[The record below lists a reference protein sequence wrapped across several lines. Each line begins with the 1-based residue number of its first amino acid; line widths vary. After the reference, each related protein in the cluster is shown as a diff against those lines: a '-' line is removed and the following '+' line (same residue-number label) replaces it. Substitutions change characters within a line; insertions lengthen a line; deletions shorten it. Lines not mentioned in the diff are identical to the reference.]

1 MYENIDGRNKYG
13 RHTITVTLTKE
24 SAKIPK
30 KRNLGIDYERSD
42 NSLNYLL
49 GRDIPVTKN
58 IPDFFRDRISEDT
71 MREHYRHNTDRN
83 IWVIRHD
90 RNCDTATV
98 NWYNNLIYKEKK
110 MKSAK
115 IISAIIA
122 FLLVMAGCILCS
134 TNQAA
139 EELLLR
145 HAVLAGVIS
154 ACMFMVGI
162 IVLFSTTGSDKENVC
177 NVGQLISLP
186 LLYLGI
192 MGAVLVVFRIAVQRI
207 LASEETAPFVLIEP
221 KLLMTALG
229 IVTVVA
235 AGVLIII
242 FWRTAVE
249 DGILVFTAAVAI
261 AVIIVILGAGVVSE
275 LSKKLDDG
283 VVDMNTAKPAVT
295 ATLPEPESG
304 EIYGT
309 DF

>member
-13 RHTITVTLTKE
+13 RHTITLTKE

-30 KRNLGIDYERSD
+30 KRNLGTDERSD
-42 NSLNYLL
+42 NSLTYLF
-49 GRDIPVTKN
+49 GRDIPVTRN
-58 IPDFFRDRISEDT
+58 IPDFFQDRISEDT

-90 RNCDTATV
+90 RNCDTAAV
-98 NWYNNLIYKEKK
+98 NWYNNLIYKEKN

-115 IISAIIA
+115 IISTIIA

-162 IVLFSTTGSDKENVC
+162 IILFSTAGSDKENVC

-221 KLLMTALG
+221 KLL
-229 IVTVVA
+229 
-235 AGVLIII
+235 
-242 FWRTAVE
+242 
-249 DGILVFTAAVAI
+249 
-261 AVIIVILGAGVVSE
+261 SE
-275 LSKKLDDG
+275 PLSKVLH
-283 VVDMNTAKPAVT
+283 
-295 ATLPEPESG
+295 
-304 EIYGT
+304 
-309 DF
+309 

>member
-1 MYENIDGRNKYG
+1 MYENIDRRNKYG

-30 KRNLGIDYERSD
+30 KRNLGTDERSD
-42 NSLNYLL
+42 NSLIYLF
-49 GRDIPVTKN
+49 GRDIPVTRN
-58 IPDFFRDRISEDT
+58 IPDFFQDRISEDT

-90 RNCDTATV
+90 RNCDAAAV

-115 IISAIIA
+115 IISTIIA

-162 IVLFSTTGSDKENVC
+162 IILFSTTGSDKENVC

-186 LLYLGI
+186 LIYLGI

-207 LASEETAPFVLIEP
+207 LASEETAPFVFLLPYTGMRSEIF
-221 KLLMTALG
+221 KLKRCLQT
-229 IVTVVA
+229 T
-235 AGVLIII
+235 
-242 FWRTAVE
+242 RTY
-249 DGILVFTAAVAI
+249 
-261 AVIIVILGAGVVSE
+261 VIL
-275 LSKKLDDG
+275 
-283 VVDMNTAKPAVT
+283 
-295 ATLPEPESG
+295 
-304 EIYGT
+304 
-309 DF
+309 F